1 MELLLLLLLK
11 GLRRLKR
18 RRANNGLCTII
29 LLVYLHNESTMSS
42 EDKQYGKPDKGTD
55 RQAASQAGW
64 QGDRQIDNG
73 DPRQCSGGKLKM
85 VMKMK
90 SYEYHAPLVEVT

>member
-1 MELLLLLLLK
+1 
-11 GLRRLKR
+11 
-18 RRANNGLCTII
+18 
-29 LLVYLHNESTMSS
+29 MSS
-42 EDKQYGKPDKGTD
+42 EDKQYGKPDKGQTDSRTD
-55 RQAASQAGW
+55 RQPGR

-90 SYEYHAPLVEVT
+90 SYEYHAPLVEVTQGSRVWIGGRAREVTRHVSAKMEEEEEEEQQGQE